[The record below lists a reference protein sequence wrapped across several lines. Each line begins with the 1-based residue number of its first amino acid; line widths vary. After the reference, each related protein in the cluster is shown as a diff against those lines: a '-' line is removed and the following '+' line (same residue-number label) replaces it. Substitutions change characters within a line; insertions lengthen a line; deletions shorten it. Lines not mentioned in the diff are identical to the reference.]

1 MANTA
6 KKDELAAVTQIE
18 EPDTV
23 VTKVQVFIPP
33 LEEDN
38 PNNVKVDQHE
48 HVTINGVTTLIKRG
62 EYVEVPVPVYIQL
75 KNKFPGI

>member
-1 MANTA
+1 MANIA

-18 EPDTV
+18 EPDSV
-23 VTKVQVFIPP
+23 VAKVQVFIPP